1 MKLAIA
7 SLLAT
12 SFIAGNAYACGFKSA
27 EHKTMTTA
35 KVEVTEE
42 AVSTYDPAKKPIF
55 EEMAQAAEKADEMP
69 LEKAD

>member
-35 KVEVTEE
+35 KVEVSEE
-42 AVSTYDPAKKPIF
+42 AVSTYDPAAKPVF
-55 EEMAQAAEKADEMP
+55 EDMAEKAEKAGEKS